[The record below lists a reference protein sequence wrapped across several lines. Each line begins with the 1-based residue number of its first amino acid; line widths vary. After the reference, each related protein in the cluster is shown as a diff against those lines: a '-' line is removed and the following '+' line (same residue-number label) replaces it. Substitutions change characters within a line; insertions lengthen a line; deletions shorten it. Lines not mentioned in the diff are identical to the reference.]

1 MTLIGDWLRLEV
13 KIKKLVAKALSVL
26 ILIFLASCSG
36 LNLAPPKEKISL
48 RPVSFK
54 ELPGWFQDKHSEALE
69 PFRKSCLEVLRRP
82 ASKFFARKRFGS
94 LKGWREAC
102 LKLKPEKFK
111 APKYARQFF
120 EKNFQPFLVRNKNSL
135 ASVGLFT
142 GYFEPE
148 IRGALRRYG
157 EYQTPIYMAPYD
169 LREKTGRYYSRREID
184 RGAIKNIAKTIAWI
198 ADPIDAFFLHIQGS
212 GRIRLPNNK
221 IIRVGYAAH
230 NRHPYTA
237 IGKVLIKRGVL
248 KKANISMQSI
258 RSWLAQNLL
267 QAQEVMQLNARYV
280 FFRLVR
286 GGGPV
291 GAQGVVLTAGR
302 SLAVDP
308 KFISYG
314 LPIWLDTSDPLA
326 AARPLQR
333 LLIAQDTGGAIKGV
347 VRGDIF
353 FGHGR
358 NAAKRAGYMNRW
370 GRYYVL
376 VPTIQNSWR
385 RDAWQSKVRL

>member
-1 MTLIGDWLRLEV
+1 MRLE
-13 KIKKLVAKALSVL
+13 AKTKRLFLKTPSLLA
-26 ILIFLASCSG
+26 LIFLAGCGGQG
-36 LNLAPPKEKISL
+36 LVPPKEKFFL
-48 RPVSFK
+48 VPVPFD
-54 ELPGWFQDKHSEALE
+54 ELPGWSHDAHFEALE
-69 PFRKSCLEVLRRP
+69 PFRKSCLEILRRP
-82 ASKFFARKRFGS
+82 ASLFFGTKRFGS
-94 LKGWREAC
+94 LKVWRKTC

-111 APKYARQFF
+111 IPHYGRRFF
-120 EKNFQPFLVRNKNSL
+120 EKNFQPFLVSDKHAR
-135 ASVGLFT
+135 AAIGLFT

-148 IRGALRRYG
+148 IRGALRQHG
-157 EYQTPIYMAPYD
+157 EFQTPIYMPPYD
-169 LREKTGRYYSRREID
+169 LKEKRDRYLSRREID
-184 RGAIKNIAKTIAWI
+184 RGAIKNIAKTIAWA

-212 GRIRLPNNK
+212 GRIRLPNNR
-221 IIRVGYAAH
+221 IIRVGYAGH

-237 IGKVLIKRGVL
+237 IGKVLIKRGIL
-248 KKANISMQSI
+248 SKANISMQSI
-258 RSWLAQNLL
+258 RAWLARDLV

-280 FFRLVR
+280 FFRVLR

-314 LPIWLDTSDPLA
+314 VPIWLDTRAALA
-326 AARPLQR
+326 AERPLQR
-333 LLIAQDTGGAIKGV
+333 LLIAQDTGGAIKGI

-358 NAAKRAGYMNRW
+358 LAAKRAGYMNRR

-376 VPTIQNSWR
+376 IP
-385 RDAWQSKVRL
+385 

>member
-1 MTLIGDWLRLEV
+1 VILIGDWLKLEV
-13 KIKKLVAKALSVL
+13 KIKKFVIEAPSVL
-26 ILIFLASCSG
+26 ILIFLAGCSSP
-36 LNLAPPKEKISL
+36 NLTPPKENISL
-48 RPVSFK
+48 RPVSFSK
-54 ELPGWFQDKHSEALE
+54 LPGWSQDNHAEALE
-69 PFRKSCLEVLRRP
+69 PFRKSCLQLLRRP
-82 ASKFFARKRFGS
+82 ATNFFVKKRFGS
-94 LKGWREAC
+94 LKVWRETC
-102 LKLKPEKFK
+102 LKLKPERFK
-111 APKYARQFF
+111 APRYARQFF
-120 EKNFQPFLVRNKNSL
+120 EKNFQPFLVRNKNTL
-135 ASVGLFT
+135 APVGLFT

-157 EYQTPIYMAPYD
+157 EFQTPIYMPPYD
-169 LREKTGRYYSRREID
+169 LREKTDRYFSRREID

-198 ADPIDAFFLHIQGS
+198 ANPIDAFFLHIQGS

-221 IIRVGYAAH
+221 IIRVGYAGH

-237 IGKVLIKRGVL
+237 IGKILMKRGLL

-258 RSWLAQNLL
+258 RSWLSQDLV
-267 QAQEVMQLNARYV
+267 QAREVMQLNARYV

-314 LPIWLDTSDPLA
+314 VPIWLDTMDPLA
-326 AARPLQR
+326 AERPLQR

-353 FGHGR
+353 FGHGSK
-358 NAAKRAGYMNRW
+358 AAKRAGYMNQW

-376 VPTIQNSWR
+376 VPTT
-385 RDAWQSKVRL
+385 